1 MKLGPL
7 RGRVRERPPERIVI
21 CPRGGVGGDERAI
34 EIGISAAVG
43 VMPIAMAV
51 ATCTHEQDA
60 RTTVGTGV
68 ENLPAVGIR
77 TCP

>member
-1 MKLGPL
+1 MNLGPL

-21 CPRGGVGGDERAI
+21 CPRGEIVGDVRAI

-51 ATCTHEQDA
+51 GTCTHEQDA
-60 RTTVGTGV
+60 RTTLGAGV